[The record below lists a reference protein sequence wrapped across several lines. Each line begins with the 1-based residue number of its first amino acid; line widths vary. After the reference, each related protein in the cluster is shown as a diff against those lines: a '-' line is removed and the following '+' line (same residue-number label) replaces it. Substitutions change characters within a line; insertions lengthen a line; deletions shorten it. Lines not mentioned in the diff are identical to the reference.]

1 VRIFKNKWFVRFAED
16 EGIDDETLCEA
27 VQMAEQGKIDANL
40 GGGVIK
46 QRLARR
52 GAGKS
57 AGYRSIILYRKGD
70 KAFFVYGFAKN
81 SRDNITRNDEKNFKE
96 SAKFV
101 LNLSDDDIKKL
112 IKEHNWQEVRCNG
125 KKI

>member
-1 VRIFKNKWFVRFAED
+1 MRIFKNKWFVRFAED

-27 VQMAEQGKIDANL
+27 VQLAEQGRIDANL

-52 GAGKS
+52 GSGKS

-81 SRDNITRNDEKNFKE
+81 SQDNITRNDEKNFKE

>member
-1 VRIFKNKWFVRFAED
+1 
-16 EGIDDETLCEA
+16 
-27 VQMAEQGKIDANL
+27 MAEQGKIDANL

>member
-27 VQMAEQGKIDANL
+27 VQLAEQGRIDANL

-52 GAGKS
+52 GSGKS

-81 SRDNITRNDEKNFKE
+81 SQDNITRNDEKNFKE

>member
-1 VRIFKNKWFVRFAED
+1 MRIFKNKWFVRFAED

-27 VQMAEQGKIDANL
+27 VRLAEQGRIDANL

-52 GAGKS
+52 GSGKS

-101 LNLSDDDIKKL
+101 LNLTDDDIKKL

>member
-1 VRIFKNKWFVRFAED
+1 MRIFKNKWFVRFAED